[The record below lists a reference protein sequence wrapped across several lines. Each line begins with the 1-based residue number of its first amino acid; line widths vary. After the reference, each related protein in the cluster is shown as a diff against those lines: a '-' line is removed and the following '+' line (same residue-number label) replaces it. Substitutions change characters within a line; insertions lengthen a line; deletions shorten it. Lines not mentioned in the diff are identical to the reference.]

1 MISPTL
7 YRTSHKLTSL
17 FFLNCSIGVY
27 PNGADNE
34 MYIDYYYVGGG
45 QNPLKDAIPTGS
57 LTFKSYLPNGKYDY
71 RYL

>member
-1 MISPTL
+1 MVVS
-7 YRTSHKLTSL
+7 S
-17 FFLNCSIGVY
+17 GVY
-27 PNGADNE
+27 PSGADNHL
-34 MYIDYYYVGGG
+34 YVDYYYVGGG